1 MADPKVST
9 KGRLLTLAIFGGLF
23 VIAVLLMWYYWT
35 NIRGVDPTA
44 SLPTSGEVLT
54 SPIVFSQL

>member
-23 VIAVLLMWYYWT
+23 IIAVLLMWYYWT
-35 NIRGVDPTA
+35 NIRGADPMA
-44 SLPTSGEVLT
+44 ALPHSGEVIT
-54 SPIVFSQL
+54 SPIALSNL